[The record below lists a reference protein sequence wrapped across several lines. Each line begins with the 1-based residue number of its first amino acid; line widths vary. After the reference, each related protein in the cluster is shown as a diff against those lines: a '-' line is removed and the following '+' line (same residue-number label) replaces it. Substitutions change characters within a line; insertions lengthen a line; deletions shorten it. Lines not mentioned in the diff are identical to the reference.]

1 MALLFILLAGT
12 LGLSFLCSVLEA
24 VILSVTPSYV
34 AAMEQRGHRLAGRLA
49 AFKRD
54 AERPLAAILA
64 LNTIANTA
72 GATLVGAQ
80 ALSVFGDRWV
90 ALASAILTL
99 LVLFFSEIIPKTIGA
114 TYWRGLTPISVVT
127 IQVLVVS
134 LFPFVAAGSLV
145 RRILGRRVSIE
156 RLSSDEMHA
165 MADLGHQEGL
175 LEQGESRIL
184 QSVIR
189 FGELKVRDV
198 MTPRTVVVAFDE
210 ATIVQD
216 VLDQRADI
224 WLPSR
229 SPVFAENI
237 DAVSGYVLRS
247 DLLLRAAKGEGEVVL
262 VDLRRAIS
270 AVPETQPLRTLFST
284 LVSRRD
290 HIALVV
296 DEYGGTAGIVTM
308 EDVVETLLGLEIV
321 DESDVARDMQSMARA
336 QWERRARQRGIVDDL
351 AG

>member
-1 MALLFILLAGT
+1 MVLLLGLLAAT

-34 AAMEQRGHRLAGRLA
+34 AALERSGHRVAANLAR
-49 AFKRD
+49 FKRD
-54 AERPLAAILA
+54 TERPLAAILT

-80 ALSVFGDRWV
+80 ALIVFGNRWV
-90 ALASAILTL
+90 ALASAALTL
-99 LVLFFSEIIPKTIGA
+99 LVLFFSEIIPKTLGA
-114 TYWRGLTPISVVT
+114 TYWRALTPAAVATIQALVVT
-127 IQVLVVS
+127 
-134 LFPFVAAGSLV
+134 LFPFVAAGSLL
-145 RRILGRRVSIE
+145 RRLLGRRTTVE
-156 RLSSDEMHA
+156 RLSSEEMHA

-175 LEQGESRIL
+175 LEQGESQIL
-184 QSVIR
+184 QNVIR
-189 FGELKVRDV
+189 FGELKVHDV

-210 ATIVQD
+210 AITVGD
-216 VLDQRADI
+216 VLDQRAEL

-229 SPVFAENI
+229 SPVFVENI
-237 DAVSGYVLRS
+237 DTVSGYVLRS
-247 DLLLRAAKGEGEVVL
+247 DLLLRAAKGEAATTL
-262 VDLRRAIS
+262 VSLRREIS

-284 LVSRRD
+284 LLSRRD

-296 DEYGGTAGIVTM
+296 DEYGGAAGIVTM

-351 AG
+351 SS